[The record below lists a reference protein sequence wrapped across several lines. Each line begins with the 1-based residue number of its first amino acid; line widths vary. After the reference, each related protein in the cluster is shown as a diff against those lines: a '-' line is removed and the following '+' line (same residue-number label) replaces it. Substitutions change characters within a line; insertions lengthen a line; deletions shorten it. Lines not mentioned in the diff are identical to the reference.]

1 HIGPLTELT
10 NDVWDEL
17 WRTNV
22 NGTVFPT
29 RAVLPGMLERR
40 HGFIIILSSVAAHR
54 GFANNSAY
62 AATKYA
68 VTGFARSLTTE
79 VRRRGVK
86 VVNAFIGPVDTP
98 IWEGKSLPL
107 PREDMLTPQ
116 EVANAV
122 LNAITI
128 SDRQVLEDILLLPQ

>member
-1 HIGPLTELT
+1 LAKVAGEADPASYLLIECDVRDDASVRAMVKQVEQAWGRVDILVNSAGCYHIGPLTELT

-54 GFANNSAY
+54 GF
-62 AATKYA
+62 
-68 VTGFARSLTTE
+68 
-79 VRRRGVK
+79 
-86 VVNAFIGPVDTP
+86 
-98 IWEGKSLPL
+98 
-107 PREDMLTPQ
+107 
-116 EVANAV
+116 
-122 LNAITI
+122 
-128 SDRQVLEDILLLPQ
+128 